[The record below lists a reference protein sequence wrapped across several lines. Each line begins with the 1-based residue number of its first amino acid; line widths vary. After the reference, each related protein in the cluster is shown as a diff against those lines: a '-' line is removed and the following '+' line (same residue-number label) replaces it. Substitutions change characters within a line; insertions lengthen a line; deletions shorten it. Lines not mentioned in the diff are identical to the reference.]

1 MKNIEFTLNTVEIA
15 EMLDNTPHKDILKK
29 LEGRTDKNGKH
40 TKGYIEILTER
51 QMSPS
56 EFFIPSTYKDS
67 SGKENKCY
75 LITKKGCEFLA
86 NKFTGE
92 KGVLFTARYINRFH
106 EMEDEIQKKTAPS
119 IQASDLSGLASVVES
134 VMVRQ
139 NCYSYEIAK
148 VINQLFKQFGVKLPK
163 EFVNAKS
170 IPKTECTTTGKKK
183 KIADILEKI
192 NDERFLDQIRTIL
205 KLHIERK
212 GASA

>member
-1 MKNIEFTLNTVEIA
+1 MVEKEHKNLIR
-15 EMLDNTPHKDILKK
+15 DIN
-29 LEGRTDKNGKH
+29 R
-40 TKGYIEILTER
+40 YIK
-51 QMSPS
+51 QMSDGNKDGGGELKIEPS
-56 EFFIPSTYKDS
+56 DFFAESTYKTER
-67 SGKENKCY
+67 GKEYPCY
-75 LITKKGCEFLA
+75 LITKKGCEFIAHKL
-86 NKFTGE
+86 TGT
-92 KGVLFTARYINRFH
+92 KGTIFTAKYINRFH

-163 EFVNAKS
+163 EFVNTKAISKMG
-170 IPKTECTTTGKKK
+170 CTSTGKKK

-212 GASA
+212 GVSA